1 MKKPLAER
9 SSRVETAVLVSGSG
23 NKPSET
29 VLLVDDEKAILDVLG
44 MGFKKA
50 GVETRKALTAED
62 AFILLENEVFAAVV
76 TDKNLPGKSGLEL
89 LKHVREKYSGVA
101 CLIITGFVST
111 ESVLEAMKL
120 GADDYLLKPF
130 ESIMLVVERVKHAI
144 THRRT
149 QIEREQLSN
158 SLREM
163 EKTLRKSETTA
174 FQKVTELDLLQ
185 NVLELK
191 IADATRELEMKVA
204 TLQGDLEQEKEKRA
218 ALKKSLLEL
227 AEKTAD
233 EATKKRLQAEAE
245 ILG

>member
-9 SSRVETAVLVSGSG
+9 SSRVETVVTVSGSG
-23 NKPSET
+23 NKPSDT

-62 AFILLENEVFAAVV
+62 AILMLENERFAAVV
-76 TDKNLPGKSGLEL
+76 TDKNLPGKSGLDL
-89 LKHVREKYSGVA
+89 LKFVREKHPGCA
-101 CLIITGFVST
+101 CLLITGFVST
-111 ESVLEAMKL
+111 ESVLEAMRL

-163 EKTLRKSETTA
+163 ERTLRKSETTA

-191 IADATRELEMKVA
+191 ITDATRELEMQVA
-204 TLQGDLEQEKEKRA
+204 TLQGDLAQEKEKRA
-218 ALKKSLLEL
+218 TLKKTLLDL
-227 AEKTAD
+227 AEKTSD
-233 EATKKRLQAEAE
+233 EKLKKQLQAEAE

>member
-1 MKKPLAER
+1 M
-9 SSRVETAVLVSGSG
+9 SGSG
-23 NKPSET
+23 KAAVPET

-50 GVETRKALTAED
+50 GVETKKALTAED
-62 AFILLENEVFAAVV
+62 AIVLLENEQFAAVV
-76 TDKNLPGKSGLEL
+76 TDKNLPGKSGLDL
-89 LKHVREKYSGVA
+89 LRYVREKHAACA
-101 CLIITGFVST
+101 CLMITGFVST

-149 QIEREQLSN
+149 QLEREQLSN
-158 SLREM
+158 ALREL
-163 EKTLRKSETTA
+163 EKSLRKSESTA

-191 IADATRELEMKVA
+191 ISDATQELEMKLA
-204 TLQGDLEQEKEKRA
+204 TLQGDLEQEREKRA
-218 ALKKSLLEL
+218 ALKKTLLEL
-227 AEKTAD
+227 AESAD
-233 EATKKRLQAEAE
+233 EKLKKRLQAEAE

>member
-1 MKKPLAER
+1 M
-9 SSRVETAVLVSGSG
+9 SSPA
-23 NKPSET
+23 KAIPET

-50 GVETRKALTAED
+50 NVETRKALSAED
-62 AFILLENEVFAAVV
+62 AILLLENEKFAAVV

-89 LKHVREKYSGVA
+89 LKFVREKHPSCA

-144 THRRT
+144 AHRRT
-149 QIEREQLSN
+149 QLEREQLSN
-158 SLREM
+158 SLHEM
-163 EKTLRKSETTA
+163 EKSLRKSESTA

-191 IADATRELEMKVA
+191 IADATRELEMKLA
-204 TLQGDLEQEKEKRA
+204 TLQGDLDQEKEKRA
-218 ALKKSLLEL
+218 ALKKTLLEL
-227 AEKTAD
+227 AEKAD
-233 EATKKRLQAEAE
+233 EPLKKRLQAEAE